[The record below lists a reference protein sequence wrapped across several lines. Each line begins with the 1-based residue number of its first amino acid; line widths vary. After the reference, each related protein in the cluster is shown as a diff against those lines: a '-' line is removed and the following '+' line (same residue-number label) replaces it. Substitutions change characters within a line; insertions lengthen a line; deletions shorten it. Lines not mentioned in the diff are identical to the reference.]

1 MTPSEPRE
9 PSKKVRDRP
18 EKEKDLSTKR
28 DSESRLTLRLLDKF
42 SSKRNSQVSLN
53 RLESRERTT

>member
-1 MTPSEPRE
+1 MRKE
-9 PSKKVRDRP
+9 RDKL

-42 SSKRNSQVSLN
+42 NSKRNNQVSLS
-53 RLESRERTT
+53 RLESREKTT